1 MYYFIPTN
9 FPKSIYE
16 MKIFNTQGKLIFQKR
31 VNNNKQLEINLSGSP
46 KGIYLIQLINQIDKV
61 ENKRLIIK

>member
-1 MYYFIPTN
+1 
-9 FPKSIYE
+9 